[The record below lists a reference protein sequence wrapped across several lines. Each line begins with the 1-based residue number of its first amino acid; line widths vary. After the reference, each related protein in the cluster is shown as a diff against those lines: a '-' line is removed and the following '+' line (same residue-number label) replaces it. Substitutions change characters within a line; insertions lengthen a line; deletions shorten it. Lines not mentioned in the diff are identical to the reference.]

1 MNTKIPFADFETD
14 IEDMARRLAS
24 NPDAIQGLTKIIR
37 LAKLGDD
44 DTKLMRGAVPYLSG
58 VSLTLKMAFINGRD
72 NVKDWIVSPE
82 FEKIILAYVWGK
94 VKHLRPELNE
104 EEGIALI
111 KELSDRCGEVYYG
124 VEQKKKSDGGENA
137 EYRTKRKAGAIAH
150 LPDVIANISFPG
162 FEYGV
167 SMLADGNA
175 HLELL
180 DTVTADRLQ
189 FKDGLLYFE
198 DDSGGRQ
205 EFTEAHLRKAATKEG
220 IDKINLTLLRY
231 YYSVILK
238 GFEGKIKEFQQGKIA
253 DEESLRKELTFMPV
267 TFYLPDLLRE
277 LTGGGY
283 ATAGHQIDKVINE
296 TWAFRNI
303 IGVISDYYGE
313 KRRESY
319 YPVLNFRGYDS
330 KTNTI
335 SFESPYL
342 SYLAL
347 KLHESA
353 IKRNKS
359 GRVIRTRRGVPAM
372 HPRHSYLVLPSIDL
386 ARNKDAALTAMNIAT
401 LIEQAGG
408 TEAHINAAELI
419 RRNPVF
425 EARLKESTNKR
436 QLLSRH
442 FKSAYKLLNEHTKL
456 KEVYGLIFDANADT
470 IPVESNLE
478 SLTLTFKHKRKKGA
492 ADEEDTQKTVKSNK
506 VNNSQDIGK

>member
-1 MNTKIPFADFETD
+1 MNTGISFADLETD
-14 IEDMARRLAS
+14 IEEMARRLAN
-24 NPDAIQGLTKIIR
+24 NPDAIQGLLKIIR
-37 LAKLGDD
+37 LAELNNEDA
-44 DTKLMRGAVPYLSG
+44 KLMKVAVPYLGSI
-58 VSLTLKMAFINGRD
+58 SLTLKGAFLAGNK
-72 NVKDWIVSPE
+72 NVREWAISPE
-82 FEKIILAYVWGK
+82 FEKIIMEYVWGK
-94 VKHLRPELNE
+94 VKHLRPELND
-104 EEGIALI
+104 EEGSALI
-111 KELSDRCGEVYYG
+111 KELSDRCGAAYYG
-124 VEQKKKSDGGENA
+124 IEQKKKSDGGDSA
-137 EYRTKRKAGAIAH
+137 EYRTKRKAGVIGF
-150 LPDVIANISFPG
+150 LPDAIANITYPG

-198 DDSGGRQ
+198 DDNGGRQ

-238 GFEGKIKEFQQGKIA
+238 EFEGKIKEFRQGKIA
-253 DEESLRKELTFMPV
+253 DDASLRKELTFMPV

-283 ATAGHQIDKVINE
+283 AAAGHQIDKVINE

-303 IGVISDYYGE
+303 IGVISDYYGG

-347 KLHESA
+347 KLYESA

-442 FKSAYKLLNEHTKL
+442 FKSVYKLLNEHTKI
-456 KEVYGLIFDANADT
+456 KEVYGLVFDANADT

-492 ADEEDTQKTVKSNK
+492 VDEEDTQKTVKSNK